1 MSQRAKYL
9 RYRSCGSDFIVRTHG
24 HAQRTGRSTGTT
36 EVSGN
41 HFNSTLLVHRARKY
55 VSGIAWR
62 QLFRPTPQ
70 TERRIEATKPHLS
83 LCHCCHE
90 QRVRANSVSRLFYSC
105 RVFSPHVVVI
115 ILAFSALIWYCW
127 LGGWKGIRP
136 VKNRVVGYW
145 HGFLPGARCRLA
157 YGPADATATHCL
169 LLQ

>member
-1 MSQRAKYL
+1 MSQHAKYL
-9 RYRSCGSDFIVRTHG
+9 RYRSCSSDFIVRTHG

-41 HFNSTLLVHRARKY
+41 QFNSTLLVHRARKY

-62 QLFRPTPQ
+62 QLFQPTLQ

-115 ILAFSALIWYCW
+115 ILAFSALMLLVGRLEGHPTDKKQSGGVLAWLSAWSEVQTCIW
-127 LGGWKGIRP
+127 P
-136 VKNRVVGYW
+136 S
-145 HGFLPGARCRLA
+145 
-157 YGPADATATHCL
+157 
-169 LLQ
+169 